1 MAKELAIGLKG
12 ESSHVVTQEQL
23 ACEVGSGLVR
33 VFSTAMM
40 VAGMEATAVAT
51 VQDALAEG
59 QTTVGTR
66 LEVSHLAATPL
77 GMKVRFEAELTAISE
92 NRKGLTFNVKAY
104 DEAGLIGEG
113 LHGRVIINKEKF
125 EAKTEAKAA
134 AKA

>member
-1 MAKELAIGLKG
+1 MAKELAVGLRG
-12 ESSHVVTQEQL
+12 QSSHVVNREHL

-51 VQDALAEG
+51 VQDALEDG
-59 QTTVGTR
+59 LTTVGTR

-104 DEAGLIGEG
+104 DEVGLIGEG
-113 LHGRVIINKEKF
+113 THGRVVINKEKF
-125 EAKTEAKAA
+125 EAKTDAKGT
-134 AKA
+134 AKV